1 MNSLFRGSLSCGS
14 PCGPDGRSSPRVVS
28 HLPAPDPQR
37 VSIPGPGKIFC
48 CSFLDFGIPNHLV
61 EISNTP
67 PNKAWAQS
75 FSDIYPHYVA
85 PQVESETKELSAPQG
100 HRQVFPSS
108 TVSVTVLW
116 ESQFHAG
123 VRVLV
128 PTPHPQLPSAL
139 NHHFGFAA
147 PPHFWRLQ
155 LPLRV
160 YYG

>member
-1 MNSLFRGSLSCGS
+1 MNSLFRGSFSCGS

-75 FSDIYPHYVA
+75 FADIYPHYLP
-85 PQVESETKELSAPQG
+85 PQVESEAKELSAPQG
-100 HRQVFPSS
+100 HRQVFSLPLSQWRSSGSPSFTQGS
-108 TVSVTVLW
+108 GPWFQLLTHSC
-116 ESQFHAG
+116 
-123 VRVLV
+123 
-128 PTPHPQLPSAL
+128 PLPSTTTLVLQSLFTSGAS
-139 NHHFGFAA
+139 GF
-147 PPHFWRLQ
+147 P
-155 LPLRV
+155 
-160 YYG
+160 